1 MWESVLPP
9 EALRMP
15 AELAR
20 VDELLDDPAFF
31 EPFRPFF
38 DPERGRRSIP
48 IETFLRLMWLKYR
61 YKLGFETL
69 CREVTDS
76 VSWRRFCRIP
86 LDVSVPDHST
96 LKKIAKRCG
105 PEAVEGL
112 NEALLA
118 KAADHKVLKTDRV
131 RADAT
136 VVAGDVGYPTDSGL
150 LARGVIRMVAVV
162 AALHGLGLATRTK
175 MRDRSRSVRRRAHD
189 IGAWLR
195 RRGEASKAETL
206 AITAQ
211 MADIADTALA
221 EARQVAVNA
230 HRGLRRAGEDVS
242 GKAAAKLAELET
254 LIGRLEKVVAQTR
267 LRVAGGTPEAATR
280 LVSLH
285 DPQARPIKK
294 GRLGKPVEFGYLA
307 HVVDNVE
314 GIVVDHSVHEGNPP
328 EGPLLPPSIGRIK
341 KRAGRA
347 PREVAGD
354 RGYGAADVDAALTQ
368 AGVKFVAIIRKG
380 RQSKAR
386 QRVER
391 GRRFRKLIKWRTG
404 SEGRISALK
413 RNYGWNRTLMDGLD
427 GAQTWCGYGVFAHN
441 AVKISALIDAKTR
454 PASADKQSPQAAGAG
469 PPGRPEPPPV
479 LPLSA

>member
-1 MWESVLPP
+1 
-9 EALRMP
+9 MP
-15 AELAR
+15 AELAQ
-20 VDELLDDPAFF
+20 VDKFLDDPAMF
-31 EPFRPFF
+31 EPFVPFF
-38 DPERGRRSIP
+38 DPSFGRRSIP
-48 IETFLRLMWLKYR
+48 METFLRLMWLKYR

-86 LDVSVPDHST
+86 LDASVPDHST

-112 NEALLA
+112 NEALLV
-118 KAADHKVLKTDRV
+118 KAAENKVLKTDRV
-131 RADAT
+131 RADGT

-162 AALHGLGLATRTK
+162 AALHSLGLATRTK

-211 MADIADTALA
+211 MADIAEAALA
-221 EARQVAVNA
+221 EARQVAANA
-230 HRGLRRAGEDVS
+230 RRGVRRAGEGAS
-242 GKAAAKLAELET
+242 GKARAKLVELET
-254 LIGRLEKVVAQTR
+254 LISRLEKVVAQTR

-285 DPQARPIKK
+285 DPDARPIKK

-314 GIVVDHSVHEGNPP
+314 GVVVDHSVHVGNPP
-328 EGPLLPPSIGRIK
+328 EGPLLAPSIRRITKRSGRP
-341 KRAGRA
+341 
-347 PREVAGD
+347 PREVAAD
-354 RGYGAADVDAALTQ
+354 RGYGAADVDAELTE

-386 QRVER
+386 QAVER
-391 GRRFRKLIKWRTG
+391 GRRFRRLIKWRTG

-413 RNYGWNRTLMDGLD
+413 RNYGWNRTLMDGLA
-427 GAQTWCGYGVFAHN
+427 GAQTWCGYGIFAHN
-441 AVKISALIDAKTR
+441 TVKISGLITANPAQPPATAPAR
-454 PASADKQSPQAAGAG
+454 PPQPPRAA
-469 PPGRPEPPPV
+469 PPGKAPPPPD
-479 LPLSA
+479 LLQSA